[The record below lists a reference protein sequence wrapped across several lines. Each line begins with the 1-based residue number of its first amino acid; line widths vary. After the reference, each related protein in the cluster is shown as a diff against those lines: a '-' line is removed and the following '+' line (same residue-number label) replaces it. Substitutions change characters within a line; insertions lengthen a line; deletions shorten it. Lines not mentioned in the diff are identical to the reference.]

1 MKLKYLDCV
10 EVSVE
15 KEKYAKHGV
24 HKGMQ
29 GVIWL
34 EECIDGEWDVHFPQY
49 GDKPEIAE
57 ISIKEEDLTLLP
69 NGMDA
74 KTNELIKLEWENKH

>member
-1 MKLKYLDCV
+1 MKYMDHV
-10 EVSVE
+10 ELIVE
-15 KEKYAKHGV
+15 KDEYAKYGV

-34 EECIDGEWDVHFPQY
+34 EESIDDTWDVFFDLY
-49 GDKPEIAE
+49 GEHAPIGDIAIKKDDLKP
-57 ISIKEEDLTLLP
+57 LP

-74 KTNELIKLEWENKH
+74 RVNERIKAQFEK

>member
-1 MKLKYLDCV
+1 MEYLDCV
-10 EVSVE
+10 EVIVE

-34 EECIDGEWDVHFPQY
+34 EESIDGTWDVFFDLLGEHAPI
-49 GDKPEIAE
+49 GDIA
-57 ISIKEEDLTLLP
+57 IKEEDLKPIPKIDVRL
-69 NGMDA
+69 NEQIKA
-74 KTNELIKLEWENKH
+74 KFGD